1 MPVARRIDPAA
12 GRAALQQWRESGHQT
27 PVAAV
32 RTAVRYTLGLL
43 AEAHP
48 GNSVE
53 VRIPPAGVVQA
64 VAGPRHTRGTP
75 PNVVEADPHTWL
87 AVVTGQQSW
96 VQAEADGAVRASGH
110 RADLG
115 DLLPLIED
123 GGID

>member
-1 MPVARRIDPAA
+1 MARRIDPAA
-12 GRAALQQWRESGHQT
+12 GRAALQQWHEDGRKT

-87 AVVTGQQSW
+87 AVATGQQSW
-96 VQAEADGAVRASGH
+96 AQAEAEGAVRASGS

-115 DLLPLIED
+115 DLLPLIEP